1 MISCFLHSGTKKA
14 QLGRC
19 AAVHSF
25 ILRQDGLELSIFGYD
40 GIVAEFAPMAM
51 IFVPSKDGISHHKA
65 EFTEMADI
73 ACGAEL
79 LANTLFDLANMEV

>member
-1 MISCFLHSGTKKA
+1 
-14 QLGRC
+14 
-19 AAVHSF
+19 
-25 ILRQDGLELSIFGYD
+25 
-40 GIVAEFAPMAM
+40 M

-65 EFTEMADI
+65 EFTKMADI